1 MKLLYFCFIIAFLFT
16 SCKKE
21 SMTDPKDPVQKN
33 KDFDT
38 CNCTAHVKSS
48 INATYIKAN
57 IDGVPVCFD
66 QLPPLNDTF
75 ANVLAHGYIL
85 RDTGNQYYDNVSMIR
100 MAGNTHWEF
109 AIFLEN
115 TYALSKT
122 YPYNLPRPNS
132 EICEI
137 GEMQINDLDH
147 YVSCT
152 LCPEN
157 TYNYYAQIYAG
168 GVSMA
173 VNSFDNDYFEGTFQG
188 YMKTGSG
195 KEVHI
200 TNGVFKIKLI
210 VTETNIQLGNNQ

>member
-1 MKLLYFCFIIAFLFT
+1 MKLLYFCFIIGFLLA

-21 SMTDPKDPVQKN
+21 SITDQNDPVQK

-38 CNCTAHVKSS
+38 CNCTVQAKSS
-48 INATYIKAN
+48 DNATYIKAN

-66 QLPPLNDTF
+66 QMPPINDTL
-75 ANVLAHGYIL
+75 ANILTHGYIL

-100 MAGNTHWEF
+100 MARNTNWMF
-109 AIFLEN
+109 AIYLEN

-122 YPYNLPRPNS
+122 YPYKLPRLNP

-137 GEMQINDLDH
+137 GEMQINNLGH

-152 LCPEN
+152 VCSAN
-157 TYNYYAQIYAG
+157 TWNYYAPIYAG
-168 GVSMA
+168 GISMT

-188 YMKTGSG
+188 YMQTGSG

-200 TNGVFKIKLI
+200 SNGVFKIKLI
-210 VTETNIQLGNNQ
+210 VTETNITIRNNQ